1 MRRDLFIGIPLF
13 LVVAAIPV
21 VAPWAT
27 LMLTTALGS
36 GLVALGMIILLRG
49 GQISFGHGLFYAG
62 GAYTVAFIAAA
73 GIKLDVVVLLVL
85 GTIMSA
91 IIAATVGLFVVRYR
105 DIFFAMINLAL
116 SMVANALLEK
126 LYNITGGSDG
136 LNVPRPTFLWMDLG
150 RTGFESAMFYGS
162 LGLVVIISILV
173 ARYLSSPLGM
183 GLEAIKANE
192 TRLEYLGV
200 SSRRVLYV
208 GYVISGALAGLGGA
222 ITAIVAAHVTP
233 EMSFWTKSG
242 EFVFIAV
249 LGGSGHVAGAFS
261 GAIVFELVRNY
272 AAAFASSF
280 WQAIL
285 GAALI
290 AIILF
295 APSGIVGTLLR
306 KGEAK

>member
-1 MRRDLFIGIPLF
+1 MRRELYIGIPLLLILAVVPAF
-13 LVVAAIPV
+13 L
-21 VAPWAT
+21 PWAT

-36 GLVALGMIILLRG
+36 GFVALGMIILLRG

-62 GAYTVAFIAAA
+62 GAYAVAFIASA
-73 GIKLDVVVLLVL
+73 GIKLDIVLLL
-85 GTIMSA
+85 LIGTAVSA
-91 IIAATVGLFVVRYR
+91 LIAAIVGLFVVRYR

-136 LNVPRPTFLWMDLG
+136 LNVPRSTMFGLDLS
-150 RTGFESAMFYGS
+150 RSAFEISMFYGS
-162 LGLVVIISILV
+162 LILVVVICLAV
-173 ARYLSSPLGM
+173 ARYLASPLGM

-249 LGGSGHVAGAFS
+249 LGGSGHVAGAFTGS
-261 GAIVFELVRNY
+261 IVFELVRNY

-285 GAALI
+285 GASLI

-306 KGEAK
+306 KGVAK